1 MELTELIFKELMV
14 DNSLVLMELDA
25 RELTPVLAEDRR
37 GNSYLRLREVV
48 ISGVEK
54 NKNGISRIFEL
65 IS

>member
-54 NKNGISRIFEL
+54 NKHGIRIFEL

>member
-54 NKNGISRIFEL
+54 NTNGIRIFEL

>member
-54 NKNGISRIFEL
+54 NKNGIRIFEL

>member
-1 MELTELIFKELMV
+1 MGLTELIFKELMV

-54 NKNGISRIFEL
+54 NKNQIRIFEL

>member
-1 MELTELIFKELMV
+1 MELTELIFKEFMV

-54 NKNGISRIFEL
+54 NTNGIRIFEL